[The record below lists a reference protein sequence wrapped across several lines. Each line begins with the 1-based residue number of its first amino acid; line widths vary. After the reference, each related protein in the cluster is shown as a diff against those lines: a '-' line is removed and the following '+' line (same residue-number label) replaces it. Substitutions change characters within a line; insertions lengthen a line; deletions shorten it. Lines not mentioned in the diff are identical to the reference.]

1 MAEGLLGGIVGGE
14 EGKPEVEAPET
25 LAGAE
30 AFAAAVAAIA
40 SRQDP
45 QVARDTSTFLKGQSR
60 LLDIQAKHLEEE
72 HPLRLAVLRGQ
83 RMGQIFRIG
92 FQLFLVFAA
101 TAVVIGFVA
110 MIRDAIGATGVV
122 IEAFQVP
129 PDLAQR
135 GLTGQVIAKQILD
148 HLADMQA
155 TTKSFRPPSSYGNNW
170 RDELK
175 VEIPATGISFGELR
189 RYLHES
195 LGHETRISGEVYM
208 TPGGITVSARM
219 GEQMAKSFSG
229 NEADLSGLVRQAAE
243 SVYEQTQPYRYAVY
257 LAETAHHEEEAVKLL
272 ERLEHD
278 PDPLE
283 RAWAHIEL
291 GSIAILKDADYAKAA
306 AEDRAAFR
314 EGLMLAK
321 AAEMVSELELGHDA
335 AAAELADQCV
345 ASASEIKKTLV
356 PSRQEM
362 LIPYCRVRKSIPSG
376 DYSELLQIASIK
388 PANDWESRITSN
400 AQRLGQLYTHDLST
414 ADESTEELPK
424 VDFDLYVDARMAL
437 ERGDPNAV
445 VLWSTLAKQEDDPA
459 KRKAH
464 DYMLRR
470 SGTWLALAKARFGD
484 LAGAQT
490 LIAETPTDCRMCV
503 DLRGRIAAL
512 ESDSAAAEKWFAQ
525 AIHMAPQLPQV
536 YIDRGQAR
544 LDRGEAVGALA
555 DASRAAALSPH
566 DSDAWKL
573 WGDALA
579 KQGNTKEALAKYNEA
594 LRYAPNWKQLRE
606 AREAAARQ
614 KS

>member
-1 MAEGLLGGIVGGE
+1 V
-14 EGKPEVEAPET
+14 
-25 LAGAE
+25 
-30 AFAAAVAAIA
+30 
-40 SRQDP
+40 
-45 QVARDTSTFLKGQSR
+45 
-60 LLDIQAKHLEEE
+60 
-72 HPLRLAVLRGQ
+72 
-83 RMGQIFRIG
+83 
-92 FQLFLVFAA
+92 
-101 TAVVIGFVA
+101 
-110 MIRDAIGATGVV
+110 
-122 IEAFQVP
+122 
-129 PDLAQR
+129 
-135 GLTGQVIAKQILD
+135 
-148 HLADMQA
+148 
-155 TTKSFRPPSSYGNNW
+155 
-170 RDELK
+170 
-175 VEIPATGISFGELR
+175 
-189 RYLHES
+189 
-195 LGHETRISGEVYM
+195 
-208 TPGGITVSARM
+208 
-219 GEQMAKSFSG
+219 
-229 NEADLSGLVRQAAE
+229 
-243 SVYEQTQPYRYAVY
+243 
-257 LAETAHHEEEAVKLL
+257 
-272 ERLEHD
+272 
-278 PDPLE
+278 
-283 RAWAHIEL
+283 
-291 GSIAILKDADYAKAA
+291 KDADYAKAA

>member
-345 ASASEIKKTLV
+345 TSASEIKKTLV